1 MRFQLKPLQNVLGFT
16 LPLHNYS
23 CCCSAEFIRTEGKSR
38 VEIRDLLSGENG
50 SPVVLRLERQGTT
63 LDVPLVRGVAR
74 IDSNGQHTP
83 QPAPPA
89 QQAGLGLAIEIADEG
104 GCIVLDTVAGGAA
117 QGCGKI
123 FPGDLLLAVRDT
135 ARNAD
140 FVGTAGLDFPQVPSR
155 PNPLYRPSK
164 LPRNR
169 AALTACRPGPEP
181 DSRPAGLKGQPE
193 DAAGPKPRRRGLHL
207 RGLDPRRIRPGRPR
221 HPAASPRRRPAAGRH
236 TTLAVFSRRG
246 NDSRTHHAY
255 LLPFPARCSS
265 ALHLRRSL
273 RAAPHLRPPSHPPL
287 YAFAGLRGRFAASA
301 GAQVCG
307 RPCDAGSA
315 RALAAPA
322 ARRPGGAPFTC
333 IDGAVG
339 WGRWGGR
346 LFSTR
351 RLRGSRAC
359 SSSSSSRSSRGLR
372 CEALRNSHPFGFK
385 LPPTHPP
392 APPPPPLPAS
402 PPGGGSWAAGGVFS
416 LAHECARVERRIRA
430 CAGTAARARAA
441 ECPTALR
448 SEFCIRFMSCICAEN
463 AAHVQ
468 EYANQE
474 YARLRRT

>member
-322 ARRPGGAPFTC
+322 ARRPAAPPSRASMGPWGGGA
-333 IDGAVG
+333 GAVG
-339 WGRWGGR
+339 CFRRGACADLERAPAAAAAAAAGASGVR
-346 LFSTR
+346 PSAILTR
-351 RLRGSRAC
+351 SGS
-359 SSSSSSRSSRGLR
+359 
-372 CEALRNSHPFGFK
+372 NF
-385 LPPTHPP
+385 LPPT
-392 APPPPPLPAS
+392 PLPPHSLS
-402 PPGGGSWAAGGVFS
+402 PSRLAPRGRSWAAGGVFS

-430 CAGTAARARAA
+430 CAGTAARACAA

-448 SEFCIRFMSCICAEN
+448 DEFRIRFMSCIRAEN

-474 YARLRRT
+474 YARLRRM